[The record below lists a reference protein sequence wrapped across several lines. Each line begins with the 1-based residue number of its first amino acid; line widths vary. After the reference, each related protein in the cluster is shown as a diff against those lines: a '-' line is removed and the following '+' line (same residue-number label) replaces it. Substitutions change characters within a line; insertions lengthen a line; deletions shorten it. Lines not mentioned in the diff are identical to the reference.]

1 MRAWDERAVFLNLK
15 RKWTI
20 LNTGGA
26 LLLGLKHPVI
36 KGHGSSDAKAVYS
49 AIRQAEKFVS
59 AGVVEQIK
67 EDLEKMEETQNGIE
81 S

>member
-1 MRAWDERAVFLNLK
+1 M
-15 RKWTI
+15 
-20 LNTGGA
+20 
-26 LLLGLKHPVI
+26 I
-36 KGHGSSDAKAVYS
+36 KGHGSSDAKAIYS